1 MKMIFNTLYVFSPR
15 EKMAKTVSFSE
26 GVNVVTSSQA
36 DGTDRGKTVLL
47 RSLYHA
53 LGADAYFDSKWKAE
67 PKIYILQFSIDDHV
81 YFIFRS
87 GNLFKLFNE
96 QKERISSV
104 IHASDLAAE
113 LEKITGFA
121 MKLPNRNE
129 NTLEI
134 TPPVYN
140 YLPFYIDQDH
150 YDGSKFSSFENL
162 GQYSNYK
169 EAVLFSHFGVYDE
182 IFFDLVKQKELIGS
196 DINKLNDRMR
206 VLHAVQEDILA
217 KIGTGAYSGNIDALK
232 RELKQHQREY
242 SEIVDKLNKC
252 KAKLFELR
260 DKSYELTRLISEV
273 NKSERTNDVEI
284 QQLRKHRCPECNS
297 IITDTVRLKS
307 KRFNFAEDIVIVRT
321 EIATSLL
328 DINQSIQT
336 EEARYADLLTTMRLF
351 EERVKMNSTEIND
364 IVRYKGLCEIRDS
377 VITERTEVQDNI
389 DEKENTLKEI
399 EKELKKYAVKKKKAT
414 GRYISIL
421 TQERTAFCIEEI
433 TIESIKKL
441 SSVFIGSGSNK
452 NISTIIW
459 HMAIIQMRNEFNK
472 DAIRFPF
479 VIDSPNNVET
489 DDEKKFKVIQYILD
503 HASISPQMIISA
515 IGFVPE
521 DYSLDDKS
529 INIIY
534 LSNEKWHLLN
544 EQDYHQNYNLL
555 KELSEAL

>member
-67 PKIYILQFSIDDHV
+67 PKIYI
-81 YFIFRS
+81 
-87 GNLFKLFNE
+87 
-96 QKERISSV
+96 
-104 IHASDLAAE
+104 
-113 LEKITGFA
+113 
-121 MKLPNRNE
+121 
-129 NTLEI
+129 
-134 TPPVYN
+134 
-140 YLPFYIDQDH
+140 
-150 YDGSKFSSFENL
+150 
-162 GQYSNYK
+162 
-169 EAVLFSHFGVYDE
+169 
-182 IFFDLVKQKELIGS
+182 
-196 DINKLNDRMR
+196 
-206 VLHAVQEDILA
+206 
-217 KIGTGAYSGNIDALK
+217 
-232 RELKQHQREY
+232 
-242 SEIVDKLNKC
+242 C

-321 EIATSLL
+321 EIETSLL

-336 EEARYADLLTTMRLF
+336 EEARYADLLTTMHLF

-459 HMAIIQMRNEFNK
+459 HMAIIQVRNEFNK

>member
-206 VLHAVQEDILA
+206 VLHAVQEDIIA

-459 HMAIIQMRNEFNK
+459 HMAIIQVRNEFNK

-544 EQDYHQNYNLL
+544 EQDYHQTYNLL

>member
-182 IFFDLVKQKELIGS
+182 TFFDLVKQKELIGS

-206 VLHAVQEDILA
+206 VLHAIQEDIIA

-321 EIATSLL
+321 EIETSLL

-336 EEARYADLLTTMRLF
+336 EEARYADLLTTMHLF

-459 HMAIIQMRNEFNK
+459 HMAIIQVRNEFNK